1 MVKTTPFHP
10 RTAALNETLLW
21 EHWMG
26 YASAIKY
33 QFSEKI
39 EYYAIRNAVAL
50 FDTSPLFK
58 YRFKGADAERYL
70 MGVLARDVR
79 RCRPGRAQ
87 YTIWCDDKG
96 HLLEDGLILRIAP
109 DEYWLT
115 TARPNLRYFQNLISR
130 HNLTISDISHNYGIL
145 ALQGPHATNVLNA
158 LTPQPIQLPYFGVT
172 QSHIANKPVTIS
184 RTGFTG
190 DLGYEIWIETPHA
203 LAVWDALMA
212 TGRDYNITPI
222 GVTALS
228 MARIE
233 AGLLL
238 IEIDFESARHAWVAD
253 QRDTPHEL
261 GLGWMFSRLAQ
272 SDRSF
277 IGRRAIEQEIANQS
291 SRHQLVGF
299 ELDWQ
304 SYEQTYHKLGLIAP
318 KDHIPIEEAMSLYN
332 ADQSVYLGYATSFTY
347 SPILKKHIGLAKVPL
362 NYTRPGSP
370 LHLEIMI
377 NHKPHYILAHTTPLP
392 FYNPP
397 QKTNK

>member
-1 MVKTTPFHP
+1 MIKTTPFHE
-10 RTAALNETLLW
+10 RTSALNETYLW

-26 YASAIKY
+26 YASALKY

-58 YRFKGADAERYL
+58 YRFKGPDAERFL
-70 MGVLARDVR
+70 LGVLARDIR
-79 RCRPGRAQ
+79 RCRPGRGQ

-96 HLLEDGLILRIAP
+96 YLLEDGVILRVAK

-115 TARPNLRYFQNLISR
+115 SARPNLHYFQNLISR
-130 HNLTISDISHNYGIL
+130 HDLTIADMSNDYGIL
-145 ALQGPHATNVLNA
+145 ALQGPHATNVLNV
-158 LTPQPIQLPYFGVT
+158 LVSKPIKLPYFGIT
-172 QSHIANKPVTIS
+172 QTKIAQKPVTVT

-190 DLGYEIWIETPHA
+190 DLGYEIWVEANDA
-203 LAVWDALMA
+203 LTVWDALMEV
-212 TGRDYNITPI
+212 GKGYNITPM

-238 IEIDFESARHAWVAD
+238 IEVDFESARHAWVAD

-261 GLGWMFSRLAQ
+261 GLGWMFNRLHK
-272 SDRSF
+272 DNRSF
-277 IGRRAIEQEIANQS
+277 IGRSAIEKEIATKS

-299 ELDWQ
+299 ELDWR
-304 SYEQTYHKLGLIAP
+304 SYESTYNNLGLIAP
-318 KDHIPIEEAMSLYN
+318 KDHTPIEEAMSLYN
-332 ADQSVYLGYATSFTY
+332 ADQSVYLGYATSFMY

-362 NYTRPGSP
+362 DCTRPGSP
-370 LHLEIMI
+370 LYLELMI
-377 NHKPHYILAHTTPLP
+377 NHKPHYILGHVTPLP
-392 FYNPP
+392 FYNPSH
-397 QKTNK
+397 KTH